1 MGTSSMYSGP
11 KDNKL
16 LPDDYLGIDK
26 DDEKEEKTGD
36 DKKIDSEAWKKA
48 KNAMSKYINAKNGNR
63 QKVIKRYVSA
73 NGGSNR
79 VAKSSTSGVKG
90 VSGLGGLLN
99 KISSSGL
106 ENTLREYKIEYK
118 DKSIN
123 SIFSEFINIL
133 SPNANTKEEVA
144 GRDAL
149 IETLTELYELIET
162 TGEDITYFD
171 NLDDSK
177 FNFIMNKYIE
187 NYVFAKF
194 LNDLEYR
201 AEKYAKSIE
210 SVIQKEKDIKDF
222 INYSVNNATKDIN
235 FKSFNYND
243 LDAIEKIYRD
253 CYKIWEDE

>member
-16 LPDDYLGIDK
+16 LPDDYLEADNG
-26 DDEKEEKTGD
+26 EEKKKMLDD
-36 DKKIDSEAWKKA
+36 DKKIDPDAWKKA

-63 QKVIKRYVSA
+63 QNVIRKYASA
-73 NGGSNR
+73 NGGSSKM
-79 VAKSSTSGVKG
+79 AKNSTSGIKG

-99 KISSSGL
+99 RISSVGFK
-106 ENTLREYKIEYK
+106 NTLREYKIDYRN
-118 DKSIN
+118 KSVN

-149 IETLTELYELIET
+149 IETLTELYEMIEK

-171 NLDDSK
+171 KLDDSK

-187 NYVFAKF
+187 NYIFAKF

-201 AEKYAKSIE
+201 AEKYARSID
-210 SVIQKEKDIKDF
+210 SVIQKEKNIKDF

-235 FKSFNYND
+235 FKSFNYSD

>member
-16 LPDDYLGIDK
+16 LPDDYIGINK
-26 DDEKEEKTGD
+26 EDEKEGKLDD
-36 DKKIDSEAWKKA
+36 DKNFDSEAWKKA
-48 KNAMSKYINAKNGNR
+48 KNAMSKYINAKNGER
-63 QKVIKRYVSA
+63 QNVTNKYVNA
-73 NGGSNR
+73 HGGSNR
-79 VAKSSTSGVKG
+79 IARSSLSGIKA
-90 VSGLGGLLN
+90 VSRLGGLLN
-99 KISSSGL
+99 KISSYGL
-106 ENTLREYKIEYK
+106 ENTLREYRIEYK
-118 DKSIN
+118 GKSMD

-133 SPNANTKEEVA
+133 SPNANTKEEIV
-144 GRDAL
+144 GRSAL

-162 TGEDITYFD
+162 AGEDITYFE
-171 NLDDSK
+171 NLDDEK

-210 SVIQKEKDIKDF
+210 TIIQKEKDIKDF
-222 INYSVNNATKDIN
+222 INYSVNNVTKDIN

-253 CYKIWEDE
+253 CYKIWEE